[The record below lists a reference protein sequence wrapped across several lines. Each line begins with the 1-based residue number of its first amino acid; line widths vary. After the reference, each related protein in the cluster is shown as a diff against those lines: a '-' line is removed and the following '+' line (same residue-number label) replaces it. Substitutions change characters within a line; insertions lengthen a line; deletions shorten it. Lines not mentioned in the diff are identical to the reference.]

1 VVKKARKPAL
11 QRTRIL
17 IVDDH
22 PVVRDGLA
30 AQLALQPDLE
40 VCGEAD
46 DVACALELVKSMK
59 PDVAIVDVSLKS
71 GNGIDL
77 IKRIRT
83 HESPVRILVW
93 SMYAEE
99 IYAERALDAGA
110 QGYIHK
116 GRATREIHEALR
128 TILAGNIYLSP
139 DQSNRMLTRMAGGQ
153 KQTSAIDELSDRE
166 LEVFIAMGQGLKTEM
181 IAKRLRISPKTV
193 ETYRVHIK
201 TKLGVANITE
211 LIHRAATWIADN
223 S

>member
-1 VVKKARKPAL
+1 VPKKARKTAS
-11 QRTRIL
+11 QRIRIL

-30 AQLALQPDLE
+30 AQFALQPDLE

-83 HESPVRILVW
+83 HQLPVRILVW

-110 QGYIHK
+110 QGYVHK
-116 GRATREIHEALR
+116 GRATREIHDALR
-128 TILAGNIYLSP
+128 TILAGDIYLSAE
-139 DQSNRMLTRMAGGQ
+139 QSKRMLVRMANGQ
-153 KQTSAIDELSDRE
+153 KKPSAIDELSNRE
-166 LEVFIAMGQGLKTEM
+166 LEVFIAMGQGRTTDM
-181 IAKRLRISPKTV
+181 IASRLKISSKTV
-193 ETYRVHIK
+193 ETYRAHIK

-211 LIHRAATWIADN
+211 LIQRAAIWIADN